1 MSVQKL
7 VTSLNK
13 KLDGPDYVGE
23 KNRLF
28 FDLATRSFRLSDGV
42 TPGGIVLQ
50 GGGGGGGGGLTGI
63 TDFATSSV
71 VELTDTQITIT
82 GATLLES
89 DEAVDPVTKYE
100 YVLYGTTVN
109 NTVTELYRDS
119 FNNKI
124 ILDNN
129 TTYFYEIDV
138 IGRGNAGTDH
148 AAIQFTGAIN
158 VSNSGIMSKINEQKT
173 TISSGPGFDLDAI
186 IGLTSNDKSLNVSG
200 SGRPSTTVRWTAL
213 VKLIEVKQ
221 I

>member
-89 DEAVDPVTKYE
+89 DETIDPVTKYE

-109 NTVTELYRDS
+109 NTVSELYRDS
-119 FNNKI
+119 LNNKI

-138 IGRGNAGTDH
+138 IGRGNAGTNH

-158 VSNSGIMSKINEQKT
+158 VDNYGSMSKINEQKT

-186 IGLTSNDKSLNVSG
+186 IGLTSNDTSLNVSG
-200 SGRPSTTVRWTAL
+200 SGRASSTIRWTAL